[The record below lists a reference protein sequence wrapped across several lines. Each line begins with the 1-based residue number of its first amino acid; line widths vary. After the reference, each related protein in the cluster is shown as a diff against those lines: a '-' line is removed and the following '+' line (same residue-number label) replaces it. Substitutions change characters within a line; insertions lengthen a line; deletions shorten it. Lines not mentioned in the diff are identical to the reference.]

1 MTEQELTQK
10 ILRDANKQAK
20 TMITAA
26 KQHAEKQLF
35 VAKEQAAA
43 RKAEA
48 LEQGQ
53 ANLAYRQSQ
62 QQLAHEVSK
71 IKAQINAEQG
81 LIDQAFATAREKLLH
96 ATDKE
101 IKELVDTY
109 TKKYA
114 KTGDKVLIAKNWAH
128 ACPKLPTTAAIQS
141 GIIIENPT
149 YRIELD
155 IDSILNELREPLA
168 APVAKILG
176 VL

>member
-1 MTEQELTQK
+1 MTEQDLTKK
-10 ILRDANKQAK
+10 ILHDANKQAA
-20 TMITAA
+20 TLIDDAEQRAA
-26 KQHAEKQLF
+26 KQLF

-62 QQLAHEVSK
+62 QQLAHEVAK
-71 IKAQINAEQG
+71 IKAQINAEQSWV
-81 LIDQAFATAREKLLH
+81 DQAFNQAREKLLH

-101 IKELVDTY
+101 IKELVDAY

-114 KTGDKVLIAKNWAH
+114 HPGDKILIAKNWAH
-128 ACPKLPTTAAIQS
+128 ACPKLPTTAAIDS
-141 GIIIENPT
+141 GIIIENAT

-155 IDSILNELREPLA
+155 VDSILNELREPLA